1 MRHMIAAPSDSD
13 SPTPHR
19 ARYREQSVAE
29 IKSLALEQLSDA
41 GTGGLSLN
49 AIARSM
55 GMTGPAIYRYFSSR
69 DELLTQLIVD
79 GYDSLADTVQAAVAR
94 EPEDDPRAR
103 VRAFCITF
111 REWALA
117 NVARYELLFGTPVPG
132 YVAPDDRTTIAA
144 RRIMAVVIGEAARL
158 PATRARTRRRG
169 NLPSAVAPS
178 PDQWS
183 GADDV
188 PVEVLY
194 DAVTMWTR
202 LHGFISLELRG
213 HLGAIIESTEQMYLL
228 EVEALLD
235 DVSGPL

>member
-1 MRHMIAAPSDSD
+1 MSLMASAASD
-13 SPTPHR
+13 PPVPRR

-29 IKSLALEQLSDA
+29 IKALALEQLTDA

-79 GYDSLADTVQAAVAR
+79 GYNSLADTVQAAVDG
-94 EPEDDPRAR
+94 EPAGDPRAR
-103 VRAFCITF
+103 VRAFCLAF
-111 REWALA
+111 RKWALA

-132 YVAPDDRTTIAA
+132 YAAPDDRTTIAA

-158 PATRARTRRRG
+158 PATKARTGKRG
-169 NLPSAVAPS
+169 ELPPGVAPS
-178 PDQWS
+178 PSQWT
-183 GADDV
+183 GGDAV

-202 LHGFISLELRG
+202 LHGFVSLELRG
-213 HLGAIIESTEQMYLL
+213 HLGAIVESTEQMYLL
-228 EVEALLD
+228 EVDALLD
-235 DVSGPL
+235 EVSGPL

>member
-1 MRHMIAAPSDSD
+1 MRLMVSADP
-13 SPTPHR
+13 PVPRR
-19 ARYREQSVAE
+19 ARYREQSAAE
-29 IKSLALEQLSDA
+29 IKSLALAQLSDA

-49 AIARSM
+49 AIARAM
-55 GMTGPAIYRYFSSR
+55 GMTGPAIYRYFASR

-79 GYDSLADTVQAAVAR
+79 GYDSLADAVQAAVDS

-103 VRAFCITF
+103 VRAFCIAF

-158 PATRARTRRRG
+158 PATKVRTGRRG

-178 PDQWS
+178 PSQWDAR
-183 GADDV
+183 GEDV
-188 PVEVLY
+188 PVEVMY

-213 HLGAIIESTEQMYLL
+213 HLGAIIDSTEQMYLR
-228 EVEALLD
+228 EVDSLLD